1 MLPGYSGILG
11 QWLSRG
17 GTYVLANIRGGGEYG
32 PRWHTQAM
40 RGNRHKVYEDFAAV
54 ARDLVER
61 GITTAG
67 QLGARGGGTN
77 GGLLIGVMLTRYPEL
92 FGALVCSA
100 PLLDL
105 KRFHLLLDGRLWVE
119 EYGDPDNPDDWAYM
133 AEFSPCQNISAD
145 AHYPPLLMT
154 TSMHERVHPAHARKM
169 TLALE
174 ADGHPVYYYE
184 NIEGDHPGAANK
196 AQAAFRFA
204 LEYSFLWRML
214 GEPTRWPPPK
224 PWAKPSTTST
234 PGTPVSSRDTG

>member
-1 MLPGYSGILG
+1 M
-11 QWLSRG
+11 
-17 GTYVLANIRGGGEYG
+17 LANIRGGGEYG

-77 GGLLIGVMLTRYPEL
+77 GGLPIGVMLTRYPKL

-105 KRFHLLLDGRLWVE
+105 KRFHLLLAGRIWVE
-119 EYGDPDNPDDWAYM
+119 EYGDPDNPDDWAHM

-145 AHYPPLLMT
+145 ADYPPLLIT
-154 TSMHERVHPAHARKM
+154 TSMRDDQVHPAHARKM

-196 AQAAFRFA
+196 EQAAFRYA
-204 LEYSFLWRML
+204 LEYSFLWRVL
-214 GEPTRWPPPK
+214 GGPTP
-224 PWAKPSTTST
+224 
-234 PGTPVSSRDTG
+234 